1 MHLRRVPA
9 LTTVLALALTFGL
22 SACATTVNGSPV
34 AAVGG
39 STGEKSSSGK
49 PSSTKASSP
58 KASTKES
65 APKTTAADKP
75 VEKPSGDVKI
85 TTKKKTEGYEDCDL
99 LTPEEVAAAIG
110 ATKGGEKGCVQS
122 TEDPYAVVLFMLNFA
137 EYDGEARPIEV
148 GGNTAYEVKE
158 EGGDCT
164 VLIMLTDDADAITP
178 AFQVTVTPIDEF
190 EPCAIALKLATTAFG
205 KIPNA

>member
-22 SACATTVNGSPV
+22 SACATAVSGSPV

-39 STGEKSSSGK
+39 STGEKTASGK
-49 PSSTKASSP
+49 PSSTKTSSP
-58 KASTKES
+58 KASDKES
-65 APKTTAADKP
+65 APKTTEAKKP
-75 VEKPSGDVKI
+75 NGDVKI
-85 TTKKKTEGYEDCDL
+85 ATKKKTEGYEDCDI
-99 LTPEEVAAAIG
+99 LTPEEVTAAIG
-110 ATKGGEKGCVQS
+110 AAKGGEKGCVQS

-137 EYDGEARPIEV
+137 EYEGEARPIEV
-148 GGNTAYEVKE
+148 GGNTAYEVKQDGE
-158 EGGDCT
+158 CT
-164 VLIMLTDDADAITP
+164 VLVMLTDDPDEITP

-190 EPCAIALKLATTAFG
+190 EPCKVALALATKAFE